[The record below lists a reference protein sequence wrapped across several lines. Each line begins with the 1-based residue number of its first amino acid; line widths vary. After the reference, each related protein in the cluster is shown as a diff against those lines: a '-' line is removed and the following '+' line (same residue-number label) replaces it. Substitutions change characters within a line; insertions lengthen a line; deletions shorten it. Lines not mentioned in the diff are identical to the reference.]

1 MMNILKLLTRSGRQS
16 IVRENMKKAL
26 TPDVVGDWTARAVND
41 SLMKSLASIDDAKLK
56 RIVGYCADGADL
68 FKAVA
73 LAAEDRIITPDEAS
87 GIYARIAKLSAGAIS
102 QERVDAL
109 VETIVAKIP

>member
-1 MMNILKLLTRSGRQS
+1 MNILKVFTKGGRQS

-26 TPDVVGDWTARAVND
+26 TPEVAADWTAKAVND
-41 SLMKSLASIDDAKLK
+41 SLMKSLKDVDDAKLK
-56 RIVGYCADGADL
+56 RVVGYCADGADL

-73 LAAEDRIITPDEAS
+73 LAVEDKVITADEAAD
-87 GIYARIAKLSAGAIS
+87 IYARIAKLADGVIT

-109 VETIVAKIP
+109 IETVVAKVP